1 MSPREIQL
9 TREGQGLRVG
19 VVVARFNEFVTTR
32 LLKGALGALMDN
44 GVDED
49 DILVTQ
55 VPGSFEIP
63 TVAMAMARSG
73 KYDAIVCIGAVIR
86 GETSH
91 FDYVSSAVTRGVGRV
106 SLDTGVPAVFGV
118 LTTDTLEQ
126 ALVRSGGAGSNRGYD
141 AGVAAVEMANL
152 LKQLA

>member
-32 LLKGALGALMDN
+32 LLKGALGALMDS
-44 GVDED
+44 GVGED
-49 DILVTQ
+49 DIVVAQ

-63 TVAMAMARSG
+63 TVAMTMARSG

-91 FDYVSSAVTRGVGRV
+91 FDYISSAVTRGVGRV

-126 ALVRSGGAGSNRGYD
+126 ALVRSGGEGSNRGYD